1 MKKPRAP
8 EIVVVSNDFG
18 TGWLPDAPDARDF
31 RASARFGAPSGL
43 PREALA
49 LADHVRRVRDQG
61 PTSACVGFAITSG
74 VDVRLRKLGV
84 VWPEPSPVCV
94 YTSARRASAG
104 KGVKLDDAG
113 SFPRVAMKMIRD
125 LGIASEQAVPFD
137 PSKIN
142 DDLKWGAYQDASKLL
157 VFQWFRVYEA
167 GASRSDAVANAL
179 AKGYPVVIG
188 AVLDPAFF
196 QSTGETIMA
205 WGPERRGGHM
215 LCVLGYRTR
224 ADGSREF
231 LILNS
236 WGTGW
241 GARGFVWLHEDALA
255 SERVSDI
262 YALVVAA

>member
-8 EIVVVSNDFG
+8 EAVSRDPFG
-18 TGWLPDAPDARDF
+18 TGWLADSPDPRDF
-31 RASARFGAPSGL
+31 RASARFGAPANL

-74 VDVRLRKLGV
+74 VDVRLRKLGI
-84 VWPEPSPVCV
+84 VWPEPSPVSV
-94 YTSARRASAG
+94 YTPARRAVTP
-104 KGVKLDDAG
+104 KGAKLDDGG

-125 LGIASEQAVPFD
+125 LGIASEQAVPFN
-137 PSKIN
+137 PATIN
-142 DDLKWGAYQDASKLL
+142 DELKWGAYQDASKLL
-157 VFQWFRVYEA
+157 VFQWFRVYEY

-179 AKGYPVVIG
+179 AKGYPVVLG
-188 AVLDPAFF
+188 ATIDPAFF
-196 QSTGETIMA
+196 QSKGETIMA
-205 WGPERRGGHM
+205 WGPEKRGGHM
-215 LCVLGYRTR
+215 LCVVGYRTR
-224 ADGSREF
+224 ADGTREF

-241 GARGFVWLHEDALA
+241 GARGFVWLHEGALA

>member
-1 MKKPRAP
+1 MKKREPEPKPRDP
-8 EIVVVSNDFG
+8 FG
-18 TGWLPDAPDARDF
+18 TGWLADAPDERDF
-31 RASARFGAPSGL
+31 RASARFGAPANL

-74 VDVRLRKLGV
+74 VDVRLRKLGIE
-84 VWPEPSPVCV
+84 WPEPSPVGV
-94 YTSARRASAG
+94 YTPARRAVTP
-104 KGVKLDDAG
+104 KGQKLDDGG
-113 SFPRVAMKMIRD
+113 SFPRVAMKLIRD
-125 LGIASEQAVPFD
+125 VGIPSEQRVPFN
-137 PSKIN
+137 PATIN
-142 DDLKWGAYQDASKLL
+142 DDLKWGAFQDASKLL

-179 AKGYPVVIG
+179 AAGYPVVLG

-196 QSTGETIMA
+196 QNQGETVMT

-215 LCVLGYRTR
+215 LCVVGYRTR

-231 LILNS
+231 LVLNS
-236 WGTGW
+236 WGKGW
-241 GARGFVWLHEDALA
+241 GAGGFFWLHADALA
-255 SERVSDI
+255 SDRVSDI